1 MTKELIINELK
12 KINYPGYSR
21 DIISFGIVHE
31 ILIEDSTINIS
42 LKLGVEKNIIE
53 EIKNNVISMIT
64 SKFPSASVNIK
75 LLESQNNNLNI
86 IPNIK
91 SLDKVKNI
99 IAVASGKGGVGK
111 STTTVNLATVLS
123 EKFKV
128 GILDL
133 DIYGPSLPTALGCQ
147 EQPKMSSNNFL
158 LPIEKYGMK
167 LMSFGFLNNESAP
180 TIWRGPMVS
189 RMTQQFFEQVE
200 WGELD
205 VLFLDLPPG
214 TGDIQ
219 LTLVQKVALSGALI
233 ITTPQDL
240 ALLDVKKASD
250 MFSKL
255 KTPIIGVIENMS
267 NLILEGHIKDE
278 NSHLF
283 KGTIEINNNLYHVK
297 DGKFL
302 IDLEIF
308 KGEGGIDESNRLD
321 VPLLSKIPINSDL
334 ALYTDRGTPYVKEH
348 KNTYIRECYENI
360 AQEIINKFL

>member
-1 MTKELIINELK
+1 MNKELIINELK
-12 KINYPGYSR
+12 KINYPVYSR

-133 DIYGPSLPTALGCQ
+133 DIYGPSLPMALGCS
-147 EQPKMSSNNFL
+147 EKPHINSDNL
-158 LPIEKYGMK
+158 LVPIEK
-167 LMSFGFLNNESAP
+167 N
-180 TIWRGPMVS
+180 
-189 RMTQQFFEQVE
+189 
-200 WGELD
+200 
-205 VLFLDLPPG
+205 
-214 TGDIQ
+214 
-219 LTLVQKVALSGALI
+219 
-233 ITTPQDL
+233 
-240 ALLDVKKASD
+240 
-250 MFSKL
+250 
-255 KTPIIGVIENMS
+255 
-267 NLILEGHIKDE
+267 
-278 NSHLF
+278 
-283 KGTIEINNNLYHVK
+283 
-297 DGKFL
+297 
-302 IDLEIF
+302 
-308 KGEGGIDESNRLD
+308 
-321 VPLLSKIPINSDL
+321 
-334 ALYTDRGTPYVKEH
+334 
-348 KNTYIRECYENI
+348 
-360 AQEIINKFL
+360 